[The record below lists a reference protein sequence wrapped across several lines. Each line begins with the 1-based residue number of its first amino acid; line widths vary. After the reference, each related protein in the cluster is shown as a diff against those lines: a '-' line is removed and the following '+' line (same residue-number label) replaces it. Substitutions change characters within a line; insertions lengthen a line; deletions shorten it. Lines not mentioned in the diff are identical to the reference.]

1 MNEHLNYFMKIFISK
16 HSVVILMIYALWNLR
31 FFRAK
36 NREAIEKTSKHYIYV
51 KSLLISIIRY
61 IYVFLIIPLSHCM
74 VIEKIYTLMM
84 TFFIV

>member
-1 MNEHLNYFMKIFISK
+1 MKEHLSYFLKMFISK

-31 FFRAK
+31 FLRAK
-36 NREAIEKTSKHYIYV
+36 NREAIEKTAKQYIYL

-61 IYVFLIIPLSHCM
+61 IYVFLIILLSHCM

-84 TFFIV
+84 TFFIA